1 MKMDG
6 DYLGGEQ
13 RLALEQKL
21 TPYIS
26 ENREIQIQI
35 AKAVKRFKKIDSINK
50 SALTNLLTIGLREAI
65 ILTIASTV
73 SAGAT
78 IAIGASASV
87 IRYSSWYKTTNL
99 LP

>member
-35 AKAVKRFKKIDSINK
+35 AKAV
-50 SALTNLLTIGLREAI
+50 IGPYMTLWEQ
-65 ILTIASTV
+65 
-73 SAGAT
+73 
-78 IAIGASASV
+78 
-87 IRYSSWYKTTNL
+87 
-99 LP
+99 